1 MDKNIIYDVDTA
13 LDVKR
18 FIVNNLDDIAFDNI
32 DLKKNIINSAD
43 DDLLRIG
50 KTISSPIRIMSV
62 DLINADFFR
71 RNLFKENGDSNRP

>member
-18 FIVNNLDDIAFDNI
+18 FIVNNLDDIDFDNI